1 MAGNERIH
9 NLKCILLVNWIY
21 HTKSESVL
29 FLCEYQKSLK
39 TIVYNWV
46 SGPKWPFE
54 FLFTCCE
61 YIKAKC
67 NRKSHI
73 KYWYWS
79 FLVFIKIVGLPLI
92 IACLAANI
100 SERSF
105 SRPRDLTIMIK
116 ARTQVTPIKVNF
128 MTRLRLN
135 WTTLIL
141 DSENIF
147 YIKH

>member
-1 MAGNERIH
+1 MAGSEGIY
-9 NLKCILLVNWIY
+9 NLKFILLVYWIY
-21 HTKSESVL
+21 HTKFESDI
-29 FLCEYQKSLK
+29 FLCRYQKFLK
-39 TIVYNWV
+39 LCFRYKMT
-46 SGPKWPFE
+46 FE

-79 FLVFIKIVGLPLI
+79 FLVFIKIIGLPLI

-105 SRPRDLTIMIK
+105 SRPRDLTIIIK

-135 WTTLIL
+135 CTTLIL
-141 DSENIF
+141 DSEKF
-147 YIKH
+147 SLQSDRS